1 MRSDVERV
9 TSLGCSAPGRCSLNP
24 SRSHMENQV
33 VVIIPED
40 PKILYSEV
48 GINSK
53 QKVLCFMK
61 DPVFFSLMFLFF

>member
-1 MRSDVERV
+1 
-9 TSLGCSAPGRCSLNP
+9 
-24 SRSHMENQV
+24 MENQV